1 MIEPEIAFYDI
12 HENMDL
18 AEDFIKYLVRYALE
32 NCNRDLQFL
41 NKMIDKDIINRL
53 EGVCKTAFARITY
66 TEAVDILLESGKIL
80 NSRYRGAW
88 ICKASTK
95 DTLWKNI
102 FNVPSL

>member
-1 MIEPEIAFYDI
+1 
-12 HENMDL
+12 MDL

-66 TEAVDILLESGKIL
+66 TEAVDILLESGQNFEFPVSWGRGFAKRARKIPC
-80 NSRYRGAW
+80 G
-88 ICKASTK
+88 KTFST
-95 DTLWKNI
+95 
-102 FNVPSL
+102 VPSL